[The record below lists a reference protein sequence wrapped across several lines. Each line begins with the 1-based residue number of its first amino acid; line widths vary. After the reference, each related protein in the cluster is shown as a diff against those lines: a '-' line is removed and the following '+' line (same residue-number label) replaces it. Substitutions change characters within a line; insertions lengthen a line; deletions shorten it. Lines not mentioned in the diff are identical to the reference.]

1 MFYVF
6 TLTMAAYF
14 NDIFRT
20 DIQTYMTQREEE
32 DMYSD
37 AYINDFHEII
47 INTIIYTDDLTLRQY
62 ESIISYLE
70 EIA

>member
-1 MFYVF
+1 
-6 TLTMAAYF
+6 MAAYF

-32 DMYSD
+32 DMYSA

-47 INTIIYTDDLTLRQY
+47 INIIYTDDLTRTQY
-62 ESIISYLE
+62 ESIMSYLE